1 MEKLFEEII
10 LLDKIWENDP
20 KIEKD
25 ILGIHEATTKLWQS
39 TKSTDKERQKRIA
52 NVFIGAFITANRL
65 GINDISK
72 VIKNRLSELK
82 KETKKL

>member
-1 MEKLFEEII
+1 MEKLFKKIKI
-10 LLDKIWENDP
+10 LDKVWESDP

-39 TKSTDKERQKRIA
+39 TKNTDKEKEKRIA

-65 GINDISK
+65 GIKDVTK
-72 VIKNRLSELK
+72 VIRNRLTELE
-82 KETKKL
+82 KEKQE

>member
-1 MEKLFEEII
+1 MKELFEKIK
-10 LLDKIWENDP
+10 LLDKVWESNP

-39 TKSTDKERQKRIA
+39 TKSTNEEKEMRIA

-65 GINDISK
+65 GIKDITK
-72 VIKNRLSELK
+72 VIKNRLLELK
-82 KETKKL
+82 